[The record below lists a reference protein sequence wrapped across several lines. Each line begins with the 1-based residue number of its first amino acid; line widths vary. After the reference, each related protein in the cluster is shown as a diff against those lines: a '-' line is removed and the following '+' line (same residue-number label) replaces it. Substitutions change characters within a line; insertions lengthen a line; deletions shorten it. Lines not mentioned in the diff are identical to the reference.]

1 MQFVAC
7 ENPLESRL
15 MSKFGRHLRDLWHL
29 EPEGTFLNHGSFG
42 ACPKDVLSEQARW
55 RGIMERQPDQ
65 YFRYMVS
72 PREMNNELRL
82 AAERLGRFLGTTG
95 ERIAFV
101 VNATEAT
108 NTVLRSIRLQPGDEI
123 LVLDCVYN
131 AVRLAAEDVCRTTGA
146 RLVKVELPLP
156 LTAND
161 VVERIAD
168 AAGSRT
174 RLAII
179 DHIASATA
187 IVFPV
192 AEITRALKAKG
203 VRVMIDGA
211 HAIGQLQLDLPAIG
225 ADWYTAN
232 GHKWLFSPKGSAFLY
247 ASEEVAGETVPLA
260 VSHWHDLKF
269 PRAFDY
275 VGTRDVSA
283 FLSVPAAID
292 FVERFGATDVRTHLT
307 QLSRESVDIVRRL
320 GAEPIAS
327 DAMFAAMRAYT
338 LPQRREAL
346 ADDPLRLMKGLWD
359 EHRVQV
365 ASSVFQGK
373 LLLRLSAQI
382 YVDRADFER
391 GVAAL
396 DRHGWAGR

>member
-1 MQFVAC
+1 MQQ
-7 ENPLESRL
+7 
-15 MSKFGRHLRDLWHL
+15 SKFGRHLRDLWHL
-29 EPEGTFLNHGSFG
+29 EAEGTFLNHGSFG
-42 ACPKDVLSEQARW
+42 ACPKDVLSEQSRW

-65 YFRYMVS
+65 FFRYMVS
-72 PREMNNELRL
+72 PREMNNELRI
-82 AAERLGRFLGTTG
+82 AAERLARFVGTTG

-108 NTVLRSIRLQPGDEI
+108 NTVLRSVKLQPGDEI

-131 AVRLAAEDVCRTTGA
+131 AVRLAAEEVCRAAGA
-146 RLVKVELPLP
+146 RLVMASLPIP

-168 AAGSRT
+168 AAGPKT

-211 HAIGQLQLDLPAIG
+211 HALGQPALDLPAIG

-232 GHKWLFSPKGSAFLY
+232 AHKWLLAPKGAAFLY
-247 ASEEVAGETVPLA
+247 ASEEAADETVPLA

-283 FLSVPAAID
+283 FLSVPAAIS
-292 FVERFGATDVRTHLT
+292 FIERFGAADVRRHLSE
-307 QLSRESVDIVRRL
+307 LALVGSEIVRRL
-320 GAEPIAS
+320 GAEPIAPAS
-327 DAMFAAMRAYT
+327 MFGAMWAYA
-338 LPQRREAL
+338 LPQRRAVT
-346 ADDPLRLMKGLWD
+346 ADDPLQLMKSLW
-359 EHRVQV
+359 EQHRVQV
-365 ASSVFQGK
+365 ASSMYQGK

-382 YVDRADFER
+382 YVERTDFEH
-391 GVAAL
+391 GVTAL